1 MLRYANDLKQKRP
14 MSPLKSPRKVRPTSP
29 SKIAQLGYDN
39 FSQDYHKAFARE
51 VYYDEMVNIVG
62 PGKKGSPK
70 KIKHGG
76 MNLFTAKG

>member
-1 MLRYANDLKQKRP
+1 MLKYAKDLKKRP
-14 MSPLKSPRKVRPTSP
+14 LSPYKSPRKARPSSP

-39 FSQDYHKAFARE
+39 YSQDFHKAYARE
-51 VYYDEMVNIVG
+51 VYYDEMVNVVR
-62 PGKKGSPK
+62 PGTKGSPK